1 MAAVS
6 AQVTRTTSSLRQALA
21 PPLGALHLSSGS
33 RRPAPARATLR
44 PPSRRGAGGGAATC
58 TALRPGS
65 AATSSSSG
73 TTLASGSGSGS
84 SPPSAGFTLL
94 LRSTAT
100 GRTALVRGRM
110 GANPSLHAGGGSP
123 GSGATS
129 LRRSQRMV
137 ALSAAAPAAP
147 EAPTEEELGV
157 SVDFD
162 NESDPTCTVMQL
174 FGRNDTEVLAQVT
187 NVLTAVGVSVSSANI
202 NTGEGE
208 GPVRDVFR
216 VTDGEGKKLAPD
228 TWPLLKQQLLS
239 ALGTSTRSSKP
250 SIFGMAA
257 EKDTSSTLGGLTSSG
272 DPDALEAAA
281 AEMAAAAASLVSIE
295 RAMLSLSTDSG
306 DRAAL
311 AAKQAERSE
320 AASLLERRLSAIEAL
335 LTARRQV
342 AVAAVETIEPSLP
355 DFMQPPPTVR
365 TSGPAAGNGY
375 EIILQ
380 GFNWESCKEPWYK
393 KLASQAAE
401 IAEAGF
407 TAIWFPPSSDAVSPQ
422 GYLPR
427 DLYDFNSKFG
437 SEPELRDA
445 IAVFHEQGIK
455 VVADIVINH
464 RCAHYQ
470 GDDGKWNKFGGRLA
484 WDKTAICAN
493 NPAFGGAGAYKGNE
507 DYPAAPNIDH
517 SQERVRKDI
526 VEWMRYL
533 RNSIGFD
540 GWRFD
545 YVKGYEGRWIGEYV
559 NATVPEMAFGEYWDT
574 CSYTDGVLNYNQDAH
589 RQRTVDWCDATGGTA
604 AAFDFTTKGI
614 LQEAVSRREY
624 WRLIDGQGRPP
635 GMLGLWPSR
644 AVTFLENHDTGS
656 TLNHWPFPWKHLP
669 EAYCYLLTHCGTP
682 CVFYDHFY
690 FDEGLRKHILELLRI
705 RKKYGIHAKSEV
717 NVRKAYGELY
727 AAVIEK
733 KVAMKIGP
741 ADWSPT
747 TDKVDVGQKG
757 WKLVHSG
764 FQFAVWEAVFK

>member
-1 MAAVS
+1 MGASHS
-6 AQVTRTTSSLRQALA
+6 AHATPRASEGSRSSLR
-21 PPLGALHLSSGS
+21 
-33 RRPAPARATLR
+33 
-44 PPSRRGAGGGAATC
+44 
-58 TALRPGS
+58 
-65 AATSSSSG
+65 
-73 TTLASGSGSGS
+73 
-84 SPPSAGFTLL
+84 
-94 LRSTAT
+94 
-100 GRTALVRGRM
+100 RTR
-110 GANPSLHAGGGSP
+110 
-123 GSGATS
+123 
-129 LRRSQRMV
+129 RMV

-147 EAPTEEELGV
+147 EAPTEEELGITV
-157 SVDFD
+157 EFE
-162 NESDPTCTVMQL
+162 NESDPQCTVMQL
-174 FGRNDTEVLAQVT
+174 FGRNDTEVLAQIT
-187 NVLTAVGVSVSSANI
+187 NVMMAMGISVSSANI
-202 NTGEGE
+202 NTGSGE

-216 VTDGEGKKLAPD
+216 ITDGKGKKLAPEA
-228 TWPLLKQQLLS
+228 WPRLKQQLLV
-239 ALGTSTRSSKP
+239 ALGSSTRSSKP

-257 EKDTSSTLGGLTSSG
+257 EADTSTFSALASAG

-281 AEMAAAAASLVSIE
+281 SEMASAAAALVSVE
-295 RAMLSLSTDSG
+295 RAMLALGQDG
-306 DRAAL
+306 ADAALL

-320 AASLLERRLSAIEAL
+320 AASLLERRLAAIEAL

-342 AVAAVETIEPSLP
+342 AVAAVETVEPSLP

-380 GFNWESCKEPWYK
+380 GFNWESSKEPWYK
-393 KLASQAAE
+393 KLASQASE

-407 TAIWFPPSSDAVSPQ
+407 TAVWFPPASDSVSPQ

-427 DLYDFNSKFG
+427 DLYDLNSKFG
-437 SEPELRDA
+437 TEAELRDA

-484 WDKTAICAN
+484 WDKSAICSN
-493 NPAFGGAGAYKGNE
+493 NPAFGGSGGLKSAE

-517 SQERVRKDI
+517 SQERIRKDI
-526 VEWMRYL
+526 AEWMRYL

-545 YVKGYEGRWIGEYV
+545 YVKGYDGRWVREYV
-559 NATVPEMAFGEYWDT
+559 DATVPEMAFGEYWDT

-604 AAFDFTTKGI
+604 AAFDFTLKGI
-614 LQEAVSRREY
+614 LQEAVGRREY
-624 WRLIDGQGRPP
+624 WRLIDSQGRPP

-682 CVFYDHFY
+682 CVFYDHLY
-690 FDEGLRKHILELLRI
+690 FDEGLRRHVLELVGI

-717 NVRKAYGELY
+717 SIRKAYGELY
-727 AAVIEK
+727 AAVIDK

-747 TDKVDVGQKG
+747 TDKVDVGQKS
-757 WKLVHSG
+757 WKLLHSG
-764 FQFAVWEAVFK
+764 FQFAVWGAEF